1 MNQFKSCF
9 LVSVL
14 SLIVVFSVMYSYGQK
29 SILTETTIAVSQTSF
44 SAGAN
49 ASICNDNEFVTQG
62 ICKSQ
67 VITMWQSS
75 GDGIFENSNDLI
87 TTYTAGEQ
95 DIYNGSVT
103 LTLVLF
109 PMGGSGSEVIY
120 DDMILYL
127 GICRSDSQ
135 LD

>member
-1 MNQFKSCF
+1 MLKKIYLISLLAGCMF
-9 LVSVL
+9 LN
-14 SLIVVFSVMYSYGQK
+14 VFNSQGQK
-29 SILTETTIAVSQTSF
+29 PVSNNINQVVNSITF

-49 ASICNDNEFVTQG
+49 VTICNESEFITQG
-62 ICKSQ
+62 VCKTN
-67 VITMWQSS
+67 VLTMWQSS
-75 GDGIFENSNDLI
+75 GDGIFENSNNLV
-87 TTYTAGEQ
+87 TTYTPGVQ

-103 LTLVLF
+103 LSLVLF

>member
-1 MNQFKSCF
+1 MNLFKSCF
-9 LVSVL
+9 LVSAL
-14 SLIVVFSVMYSYGQK
+14 SLIMVLSVTYTHGQK
-29 SILTETTIAVSQTSF
+29 SILTETTIDVSQTSF

-49 ASICNDNEFVTQG
+49 ASICNDSEFVTRG

-67 VITMWQSS
+67 VLTMWQSS